1 MQFKPFRLKTIRE
14 EGEDDSA
21 GTGRLN
27 QIGGGVWQQYLRKH
41 RWVGKRSSPYQRLR
55 HDVCP
60 SLGILINGIY
70 LRIP

>member
-14 EGEDDSA
+14 KGEVDSA
-21 GTGRLN
+21 GKGRLN
-27 QIGGGVWQQYLRKH
+27 QIGGGVWQQYLRKN
-41 RWVGKRSSPYQRLR
+41 RWVGERSSPCQRLR

>member
-14 EGEDDSA
+14 EGQDDSA

-27 QIGGGVWQQYLRKH
+27 QIGGGGWQQYLGKH

-55 HDVCP
+55 HEVCL